1 MSRRGPVA
9 RLLPTSSKVATDIHH
24 LAAELDP
31 CFDISMSD
39 DLSNEAAHKLQ
50 AVLNHDW
57 LATDKDFPPGYIAA
71 CWRWF
76 SALSAEDQVVA
87 AVARSASEKGNE
99 AEAMKAAAVL
109 PPAPVCPLL

>member
-1 MSRRGPVA
+1 
-9 RLLPTSSKVATDIHH
+9 
-24 LAAELDP
+24 
-31 CFDISMSD
+31 MSD

-57 LATDKDFPPGYIAA
+57 LGTDKDFPPGYIAA

-87 AVARSASEKGNE
+87 AVARSAYEKGTE
-99 AEAMKAAAVL
+99 VEAMKAAAVL